1 MLMAVDGPATGPS
14 QTATRHRTTRSRK
27 LLSGVVGCE
36 VERQPIEPK
45 NLYDGHR
52 HAVSGR
58 GDNASAADHLWMAGG
73 DRRLKHSILGELAGP
88 SGCRCPRIFRL
99 HAEQVARPRSCLSE
113 RIGSCREGRRKSSS
127 HRTRRWRKPDSNFW
141 SLNQSS
147 SAGVNAGRHAGHIR
161 HVCFR
166 RAPRINPARDSAIA
180 PRQPHPER
188 KGRSAPGLTP
198 GAADAHLAHRLG
210 PALLPHAAR

>member
-1 MLMAVDGPATGPS
+1 MGSPVEVQTGCPDQSACIEGRAGAMLMAVDGPATGPS

-52 HAVSGR
+52 HAVSRR

-99 HAEQVARPRSCLSE
+99 HAEQVTRTLCERSRLPPGGSYVLSFSARSANMRAWCAFPAVCS
-113 RIGSCREGRRKSSS
+113 KS
-127 HRTRRWRKPDSNFW
+127 
-141 SLNQSS
+141 L
-147 SAGVNAGRHAGHIR
+147 
-161 HVCFR
+161 FR
-166 RAPRINPARDSAIA
+166 RPSRLN
-180 PRQPHPER
+180 
-188 KGRSAPGLTP
+188 
-198 GAADAHLAHRLG
+198 GALK
-210 PALLPHAAR
+210 